1 LSEPAAVKSAR
12 VRKSESAKVTRDWRT
27 FALSHSRTFALLL
40 CLLPLAN
47 LIFDGFTGG
56 LEAEPVKDITH
67 RTGWWTLTLL
77 MATLSITPLRRLT
90 GWNQLVKVRRT
101 LGLFA
106 FFYATIH
113 LLIYFGLDQAFSFA
127 YIGEDIAKRPY
138 ITVGFTAW
146 LLLVPLAVTSTKAS
160 IRRLGKRWQKL
171 HRLIYVCAALGV
183 LHFYWLVK
191 ADTREP
197 LLFAAV
203 LALLLASRLPLVQR
217 KTARAVR
224 SKPITRRPEQFQEG

>member
-1 LSEPAAVKSAR
+1 MEESEKRKVKSEEYPHGTAGLFAFRFSLLAR
-12 VRKSESAKVTRDWRT
+12 LV
-27 FALSHSRTFALLL
+27 FLL
-40 CLLPLAN
+40 CLLPLGK

-77 MATLSITPLRRLT
+77 LLTLSITPIRRLT
-90 GWNQLVKVRRT
+90 GWNQVIRLRKT

-106 FFYATIH
+106 FFYACLH

-127 YIGEDIAKRPY
+127 YIGEDIVKRPY

-146 LLLVPLAVTSTKAS
+146 LLLVPLAVTSTKGW
-160 IRRLGKRWQKL
+160 IRRLGKRWRTL
-171 HRLIYVCAALGV
+171 HRLIYLCAALGV

-197 LLFAAV
+197 LLFAAI
-203 LALLLASRLPLVQR
+203 LAVLLAFRLPLLER
-217 KTARAVR
+217 KRSRAAAR
-224 SKPITRRPEQFQEG
+224 PTPPRPEQVPER

>member
-1 LSEPAAVKSAR
+1 MDGSEKRKA
-12 VRKSESAKVTRDWRT
+12 KSEKSTL
-27 FALSHSRTFALLL
+27 FAFRLSLFAL

-47 LIFDGFTGG
+47 IVFDGLTGG

-67 RTGWWTLTLL
+67 RTGWWTLSLL
-77 MATLSITPLRRLT
+77 MATLAISPLRRLT
-90 GWNQLVKVRRT
+90 GWNQLIKFRRM

-106 FFYATIH
+106 FFYATLH
-113 LLIYFGLDQAFSFA
+113 LLIYFGLDQVFSFA

-146 LLLVPLAVTSTKAS
+146 LLLVPLALTSTKGW
-160 IRRLGKRWQKL
+160 IRRLGKRWTKL
-171 HRLIYVCAALGV
+171 HRLVYLCAALGV

-197 LLFAAV
+197 LLFAAILTV
-203 LALLLASRLPLVQR
+203 LLAFRLPLMER
-217 KTARAVR
+217 KRKGARPRVSSPEAVR
-224 SKPITRRPEQFQEG
+224 EA

>member
-1 LSEPAAVKSAR
+1 MNESSPVKSAK
-12 VRKSESAKVTRDWRT
+12 VRKAESAKVTPFRT
-27 FALSHSRTFALLL
+27 FALSHSRTLVFVL

-47 LIFDGFTGG
+47 IVYDGLTGG

-67 RTGWWTLTLL
+67 RTGWWVLTLL
-77 MATLSITPLRRLT
+77 MLTLSVTPLRRLT
-90 GWNQLVKVRRT
+90 GWNQIVKVRKT
-101 LGLFA
+101 LGNFA
-106 FFYATIH
+106 FFYACLH

-146 LLLVPLAVTSTKAS
+146 LLLVPLAVTSTKGW
-160 IRRLGKRWQKL
+160 IRRLGKRWQTL
-171 HRLIYVCAALGV
+171 HRLIYLCAALGV

-197 LLFAAV
+197 LLFAAI
-203 LALLLASRLPLVQR
+203 LAVLLAFRLPILAR
-217 KTARAVR
+217 IRARTARRAAPVAR
-224 SKPITRRPEQFQEG
+224 TEPLKHA

>member
-1 LSEPAAVKSAR
+1 MSVRGSAE
-12 VRKSESAKVTRDWRT
+12 VRESESARGN
-27 FALSHSRTFALLL
+27 HSRTLGLSHLRTLLFVI

-67 RTGWWTLTLL
+67 RTGWWALTLL
-77 MATLSITPLRRLT
+77 LLTLAITPIRKLS
-90 GWNQLVKVRRT
+90 GWNHVIKLRKT

-106 FFYATIH
+106 FFYASIH

-127 YIGEDIAKRPY
+127 YIGEDIIKRPY
-138 ITVGFTAW
+138 ITVGFTAL
-146 LLLVPLAVTSTKAS
+146 LLLVPLALTSNLKA

-171 HRLIYVCAALGV
+171 HRLIYLCAALGV

-191 ADTREP
+191 ADVREP
-197 LLFAAV
+197 LFFAAA
-203 LALLLASRLPLVQR
+203 LAILLAFRLPLLQR
-217 KTARAVR
+217 KSAPTRAPRPARAGPLE
-224 SKPITRRPEQFQEG
+224 KPQ

>member
-1 LSEPAAVKSAR
+1 MDVRGSAK
-12 VRKSESAKVTRDWRT
+12 VRKSESAKVTGGY
-27 FALSHSRTFALLL
+27 SRTHALTHFRTLLFLL

-47 LIFDGFTGG
+47 IVFDGLTGG

-67 RTGWWTLTLL
+67 RTGWWTLSLL
-77 MATLSITPLRRLT
+77 MATLAISPLRRLT
-90 GWNQLVKVRRT
+90 GWNQLIKFRRM

-106 FFYATIH
+106 FFYATLH
-113 LLIYFGLDQAFSFA
+113 LLIYFGLDQVFSFA

-146 LLLVPLAVTSTKAS
+146 LLLIPLALTSTKGW
-160 IRRLGKRWQKL
+160 IRRLGKRWTKL
-171 HRLIYVCAALGV
+171 HRLVYLCAALGV

-197 LLFAAV
+197 LLFAAI
-203 LALLLASRLPLVQR
+203 LAILLAFRLPLMER
-217 KTARAVR
+217 KRKGARPRV
-224 SKPITRRPEQFQEG
+224 SSPEPIRES

>member
-1 LSEPAAVKSAR
+1 MPVRESAK
-12 VRKSESAKVTRDWRT
+12 VRKSESAKVGNSRT
-27 FALSHSRTFALLL
+27 FALSHLRTLLFLL

-47 LIFDGFTGG
+47 LVFDGFTGG

-67 RTGWWTLTLL
+67 RTGWWALTLL
-77 MATLSITPLRRLT
+77 LLTLAVTPIRKLT
-90 GWNQLVKVRRT
+90 GWNQVIKLRKT

-106 FFYATIH
+106 FFYASIH

-127 YIGEDIAKRPY
+127 YIGEDILERPY

-146 LLLVPLAVTSTKAS
+146 VLLIPLAITSTKGW

-171 HRLIYVCAALGV
+171 HRLVYLCAALGV

-191 ADTREP
+191 ADVREP
-197 LLFAAV
+197 LLFAGI
-203 LALLLASRLPLVQR
+203 LAILLAFRLPFR
-217 KTARAVR
+217 EKKRAG
-224 SKPITRRPEQFQEG
+224 RRVPAPEPLQEV